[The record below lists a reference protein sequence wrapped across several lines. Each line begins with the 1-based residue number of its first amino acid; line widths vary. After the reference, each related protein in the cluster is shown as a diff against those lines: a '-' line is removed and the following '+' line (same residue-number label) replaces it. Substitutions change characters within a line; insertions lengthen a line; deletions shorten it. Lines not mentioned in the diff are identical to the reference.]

1 MRRSC
6 CLLLL
11 LSLALV
17 LAACASV
24 DATLELHEDGSGT
37 RTVLVLVDETSYN
50 LAKTSGMGDPLAQ
63 IAAEAGR
70 RGATVEPYSEFARQG
85 LRITQT
91 FDRLG
96 DIPPLPPL
104 DDVTATRHSDLL
116 GTHYAV
122 TVTVDTSQ
130 LAAMTRGVE
139 QLPLSSLKLTYN
151 VALPGRIQTHNAAFV
166 AGNTL
171 TWTLD
176 PTVGDVQTLTATSE
190 VPHDLTVPY
199 VAAAVALV
207 TIPLVV
213 AGGLALLSAR
223 QRRRDERPS
232 TILSGCLG
240 LAMLLTLLVCLV
252 LALLAG
258 YLTLE
263 GRIFPISPLPPAP
276 AAPGEGSRPGVP
288 GRPPGPAVDPRA
300 WTQRFPEAN
309 FLLAYSPSQH

>member
-6 CLLLL
+6 CLMLL

-70 RGATVEPYSEFARQG
+70 RGATVEPYSEFARKG

-104 DDVTATRHSDLL
+104 DDVTATRQSDLL
-116 GTHYAV
+116 STHYAV
-122 TVTVDTSQ
+122 TVTVDTNQ
-130 LAAMTRGVE
+130 LATMTKGVE

-151 VALPGRIQTHNAAFV
+151 VALPGRIRAHNATVV

-176 PTVGDVQTLTATSE
+176 PAAGDVQILTATSE

-199 VAAAVALV
+199 VAVAVVSV

-213 AGGLALLSAR
+213 AGGFALLSAR
-223 QRRRDERPS
+223 RRRRDERPS

-240 LAMLLTLLVCLV
+240 VAMLLTLLVCLV
-252 LALLAG
+252 LTLLTG
-258 YLTLE
+258 YLALE
-263 GRIFPISPLPPAP
+263 GRIFPISPLESTGPTPAP
-276 AAPGEGSRPGVP
+276 TAPGEGNRPGIP
-288 GRPPGPAVDPRA
+288 SRPPGPAV
-300 WTQRFPEAN
+300 
-309 FLLAYSPSQH
+309 S